1 MLFAQTENGILDL
14 QTRQVHHQ
22 TTINL
27 CHRFRQLMYHERIF
41 SNNCDDD
48 IATYLYIYTVVI
60 VVLIQS
66 YLHFIGTP
74 QGLNRHFRF
83 SILVLSLTLQNVI

>member
-1 MLFAQTENGILDL
+1 MMTLPHI
-14 QTRQVHHQ
+14 
-22 TTINL
+22 
-27 CHRFRQLMYHERIF
+27 
-41 SNNCDDD
+41 
-48 IATYLYIYTVVI
+48 YIYTVVI